1 LQKSLARAGFGSRRA
16 CEELIRAGRVTVNG
30 ETVTLGSRVDPARD
44 VVAVDDVQVPIATD
58 LVYVAL
64 HKPIGVVTTAR
75 DPQRRTTVLDLV
87 ADTPRIFPV
96 GRLDRDT
103 SGLLFLTNDG
113 AFAERVSH
121 PRYEIPKTYVA
132 EIRGHLRPGQR
143 SALRKGIELDDGPA
157 KAGNISVTAAQGGR
171 TLVELTVHE
180 GRNRIVRRMLD
191 AIGLEVVSLHRIAIG
206 PIRIG
211 RLKAGMWRH
220 LRRDEVLDVLRAGKS

>member
-1 LQKSLARAGFGSRRA
+1 
-16 CEELIRAGRVTVNG
+16 LIRAGRVTVNG
-30 ETVTLGSRVDPARD
+30 ETVSLGARVDPSSD
-44 VVAVDDVQVPIATD
+44 VVAVDGVQVPIATD

-64 HKPIGVVTTAR
+64 HKPIGVLTTAR

-87 ADTPRIFPV
+87 PDTPRIFPV

-113 AFAERVSH
+113 VFAEHVAH

-143 SALRKGIELDDGPA
+143 SALRRGVRLDDGPA
-157 KAGNISVTAAQGGR
+157 RASNISITASQGGR
-171 TLVELTVHE
+171 ALVELTVHE
-180 GRNRIVRRMLD
+180 GRNRIVRRML
-191 AIGLEVVSLHRIAIG
+191 AATGLDVVSLHRVAIG

-211 RLKAGMWRH
+211 RLKAGTWRH
-220 LRRDEVLDVLRAGKS
+220 LRRDEVLAVLQQAIPLH